1 MENKR
6 IICTNP
12 DGSVAIIIPAKNT
25 KLSIEEIARKDAP
38 AGSSTLI
45 VEKEEIPSDRSYR
58 NAWNFDGVSKKIGH
72 DMAKA
77 KEIHKEKL
85 RALRAP
91 KLAALDVEYQKAD
104 EENKPQLKAQ
114 IAAKKKKLRDVTASP
129 AIEAAQTIE
138 ELKVAG
144 LSDLEV

>member
-1 MENKR
+1 MDKR
-6 IICTNP
+6 VVCIQP
-12 DGSVAIIIPAKNT
+12 DGSVAVIVPSPNT

-38 AGSSTLI
+38 QGSSTVI
-45 VEKEEIPSDRSYR
+45 VDKDVIPSDRSYR
-58 NAWNFDGVSKKIGH
+58 NAWNFDVGAKKMGH
-72 DMAKA
+72 DMVKA

-85 RALRAP
+85 RQLRAP
-91 KLAALDVEYQKAD
+91 KLAQLDIEYQKAD
-104 EENKPQLKAQ
+104 EENNGQLKAQ

-144 LSDLEV
+144 MADLEV